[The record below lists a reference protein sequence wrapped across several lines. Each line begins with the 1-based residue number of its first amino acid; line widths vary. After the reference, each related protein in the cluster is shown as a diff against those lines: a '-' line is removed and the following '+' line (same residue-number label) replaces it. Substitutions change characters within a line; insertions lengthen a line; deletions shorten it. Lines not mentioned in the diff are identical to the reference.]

1 MALPRKQYVRD
12 GEIGVYHCTT
22 RCVRRAFL
30 SGYDQYSHRD
40 YSHRKAWIE
49 DRLQQLASIFAVD
62 VTTFSVM
69 SNHYHVTIRTRPDI
83 AAKWPDYEVA
93 RRWLILC
100 PIRYRSKKKPEV
112 PVEEHINALADCPE
126 RIAELRKRLSSLS
139 WFIGRLNE
147 YIARAANKEDQ
158 VKGRFW
164 ESRFKCQV
172 LLDDAAIAACMVY
185 VDLNPLRALV
195 APTPEKS
202 NFTGIQQRIR
212 TFQKRIMA
220 KESKK
225 QGIPDGSACWLCPI
239 PVSTDPNGILPITE
253 TEYFDLVDRS
263 GRLVR
268 SDKRG
273 VIDADLEP
281 ILQRMGINPEAWADT
296 VSSFEE
302 KFGLAAGLISN
313 LRDFA
318 KRIGRQ
324 WFSGYSSAQ
333 TSFI

>member
-12 GEIGVYHCTT
+12 GKIGVYHCTT

-100 PIRYRSKKKPEV
+100 PIRYRSKKKPEL

-185 VDLNPLRALV
+185 VDLNPVRALV

-212 TFQKRIMA
+212 AFQKRIMA

>member
-30 SGYDQYSHRD
+30 SGYDEYSSRD

-49 DRLQQLASIFAVD
+49 NRLRQLASFFAVD

-69 SNHYHVTIRTRPDI
+69 SNHYHVTVRTRPDI
-83 AAKWPDYEVA
+83 VANWSDYEVA

-100 PIRYRSKKKPEV
+100 PIRYHSKKKPEV
-112 PVEEHINALADCPE
+112 PVEEHINTLAQCPE
-126 RIAELRKRLSSLS
+126 RIAELRKRLSNLS

-172 LLDDAAIAACMVY
+172 LLDDAAVAACMVY
-185 VDLNPLRALV
+185 VDLNPIRALV

-202 NFTGIQQRIR
+202 DFTGIQQRIR
-212 TFQKRIMA
+212 AYQKRMTA
-220 KESKK
+220 KESRQ
-225 QGIPDGSACWLCPI
+225 QGLFDASACWLCPI
-239 PVSTDPNGILPITE
+239 PVSTDPNGILPMTE
-253 TEYFDLVDRS
+253 AEYFDLVDRS

-281 ILQRMGINPEAWADT
+281 VLQRLGIKPEAWADT
-296 VSSFEE
+296 VSSFEA
-302 KFGLAAGLISN
+302 KFGLAAGLFSN

-318 KRIGRQ
+318 KRLGRQ

-333 TSFI
+333 TAFI

>member
-1 MALPRKQYVRD
+1 MALPRKQYVQD

-100 PIRYRSKKKPEV
+100 PIRYRSKKKPEL

-185 VDLNPLRALV
+185 VDLNPVRALV

-212 TFQKRIMA
+212 AFQKRIMA

-296 VSSFEE
+296 VSRFEE